1 MSPAHALPDPPPKGF
16 SLRNARHAL
25 HLIERVYDLYQQW
38 SDAGK
43 PPPDRMEFRPVVCG
57 RIVFADPF
65 WRTLAYR
72 RAIGGGTKG
81 RRRIPVVE
89 HTPAGVCARRG
100 RQLFV
105 VFRGTLSP
113 GEKISNW
120 MAGRMDAVFDDL
132 PGGGVHRGFHRCY
145 ASVRGAIHRY
155 LAAQASPLRSIRV
168 AGHSLGGALATLAAM
183 DIATCGLPFRRLEV
197 FSFASPRVGSAR
209 WARHF
214 DRQPIAAWRI
224 ANRRDLVARMP
235 PTFLGYRH
243 AGTPLLFTSPPGIP
257 PHSLHAAYLPGLAQL
272 SRPHAAGAPE

>member
-1 MSPAHALPDPPPKGF
+1 MNPAPSLPFPLPEGF
-16 SLRNARHAL
+16 SLRNAIHAA
-25 HLIERVYDLYQQW
+25 HLVERAYDLYQQW

-43 PPPDRMEFRPVVCG
+43 PSPDRMEFHPVSQG
-57 RIVFADPF
+57 RIVFSEPF
-65 WRTLAYR
+65 WRTLSYR
-72 RAIGGGTKG
+72 KRLGGGTRG
-81 RRRIPVVE
+81 GRRIPVVE

-113 GEKISNW
+113 GEKITNW
-120 MAGRMDAVFDDL
+120 MAHRQDAAFDDL
-132 PGGGVHRGFHRCY
+132 SGGGVHRGFHRCY
-145 ASVRGAIHRY
+145 ESVRDDIHRF
-155 LAAQASPLRSIRV
+155 LDAHAAPEHSIRV
-168 AGHSLGGALATLAAM
+168 AGHSLGGALAALAAM
-183 DIATCGLPFRRLEV
+183 GIATCGLPFRRLEV
-197 FSFASPRVGSAR
+197 FSFASPRTGSAR

-257 PHSLHAAYLPGLAQL
+257 PHSLHAAYLPGLARL
-272 SRPHAAGAPE
+272 SHPHAAGAPE